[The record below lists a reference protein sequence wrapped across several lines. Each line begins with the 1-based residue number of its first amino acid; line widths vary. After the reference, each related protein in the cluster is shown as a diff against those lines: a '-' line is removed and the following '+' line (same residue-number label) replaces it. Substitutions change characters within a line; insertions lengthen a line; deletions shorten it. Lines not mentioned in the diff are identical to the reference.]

1 MDIFLEAFLNVLS
14 IKNIIAM
21 TLLIPLGMMA
31 GALPGF
37 TATMA
42 VAILVP
48 FTFAMDPIMGLIC
61 VSGVYCAAIY
71 GGAFPAILINTPGTP
86 SSIATCFD
94 GYPMTLQ
101 GRAQEALFT
110 IAFASLVGGFIGTIG
125 LIAFSLPLA
134 KIALKFGPPEY
145 FWVSIFGLT
154 IIAGLSGDSLLK
166 GVAGGVLGLLI
177 STIGIA
183 PVGGD
188 VRFTF
193 GIASFQG
200 GVELISVLI
209 GFFCIPE
216 VFKMAKD
223 PVGSY
228 LKSTNIGHVGGG
240 YREVIY
246 KGFKNAFADAINL
259 VRSSIIGLF
268 VGILPGAGGNIANL
282 IAYNETKRASKDPES
297 FGKGNPQGIV
307 ATESADKATIMGSF
321 VPLLTLGVPGS
332 PVAAVVYG
340 ALMIQGLNPG
350 PELFTKH
357 AEITY
362 TFMMSF
368 FVAMALTVLI
378 GMFAGVLFYQIIMRL
393 PVRVLVPAILLLTI
407 VGSYAVRNNYMDV
420 IFMLAS
426 GYLGYV
432 LSNLGF
438 SPGPVVLGLVL
449 GPIAEKG
456 LVQGFL
462 MGNSMFPGTPWLI
475 FFTRPIS
482 IVLIVISVISAL
494 WPIYAARR
502 RRRAAL

>member
-1 MDIFLEAFLNVLS
+1 MEILLQAFINVLS
-14 IKNIIAM
+14 VKNLLAM
-21 TLLIPLGMMA
+21 VLLIPLGMMA

-42 VAILVP
+42 VSILVP
-48 FTFAMDPIMGLIC
+48 FTFVMNPVMGLIC
-61 VSGVYCAAIY
+61 VSAVYCSAIY

-94 GYPMTLQ
+94 GYPMAQQ

-110 IAFASLVGGFIGTIG
+110 IAFASLVGGFIGTVG

-134 KIALKFGPPEY
+134 KVALKFGPPEY

-193 GIASFQG
+193 GISSFQG
-200 GVELISVLI
+200 GIELISVLI

-216 VFKMAKD
+216 VFKMARD
-223 PVGSY
+223 PLSSY
-228 LKSTNIGHVGGG
+228 LKETQDMAKKEG
-240 YREVIY
+240 YKSVIL
-246 KGFKNAFADAINL
+246 KGFRNAFADITNL
-259 VRSSIIGLF
+259 IRSSVIGLF

-282 IAYNETKRASKDPES
+282 IAYNEVKRASKNPES

-307 ATESADKATIMGSF
+307 ATESADKGTIMGSF

-357 AEITY
+357 ADITY
-362 TFMMSF
+362 TFMVSF

-378 GMFAGVLFYQIIMRL
+378 GMFAGMLFYQIIMRT
-393 PVRVLVPAILLLTI
+393 PIRVLVPAILLLTI

-420 IFMLAS
+420 VFMLGS
-426 GYLGYV
+426 GFLGYV
-432 LSNLGF
+432 LANLGF

-456 LVQGFL
+456 LVQGYL
-462 MGNSMFPGTPWLI
+462 MGNSISPEMPWVI

-482 IVLIVISVISAL
+482 IILIIISIMSAL
-494 WPIYAARR
+494 WPLYAAKR
-502 RRRAAL
+502 RRRAN

>member
-166 GVAGGVLGLLI
+166 GIAGGVLGLLI

-216 VFKMAKD
+216 IFKMAKD

-228 LKSTNIGHVGGG
+228 LKSTNIGHAAGG
-240 YREVIY
+240 YKEVIY

-462 MGNSMFPGTPWLI
+462 MGNSMFPGTPWLV

>member
-1 MDIFLEAFLNVLS
+1 
-14 IKNIIAM
+14 
-21 TLLIPLGMMA
+21 
-31 GALPGF
+31 
-37 TATMA
+37 
-42 VAILVP
+42 
-48 FTFAMDPIMGLIC
+48 
-61 VSGVYCAAIY
+61 
-71 GGAFPAILINTPGTP
+71 
-86 SSIATCFD
+86 
-94 GYPMTLQ
+94 
-101 GRAQEALFT
+101 
-110 IAFASLVGGFIGTIG
+110 

-166 GVAGGVLGLLI
+166 GIAGGVLGLLI

-216 VFKMAKD
+216 IFKMAKD

-228 LKSTNIGHVGGG
+228 LKSTNIGHAAGG
-240 YREVIY
+240 YKEVIY

-462 MGNSMFPGTPWLI
+462 MGNSMFPGTPWLV

>member
-1 MDIFLEAFLNVLS
+1 MGIFLDAFINVLAF
-14 IKNIIAM
+14 KNLAAM

-48 FTFAMDPIMGLIC
+48 FTFAMDPVMGLIC
-61 VSGVYCAAIY
+61 VSAVYCSAIY

-166 GVAGGVLGLLI
+166 GIAGGILGLLI

-193 GIASFQG
+193 GISSFQG

-216 VFKMAKD
+216 VFKMARN

-228 LKSTNIGHVGGG
+228 LKNTSVGSTVEG
-240 YREVIY
+240 YKEAIF
-246 KGFKNAFADAINL
+246 KGFRNAFADVVNL
-259 VRSSIIGLF
+259 IRSSIIGLF
-268 VGILPGAGGNIANL
+268 VGILPGAGGNISNL
-282 IAYNETKRASKDPES
+282 IAYNEVKRASKNPES

-307 ATESADKATIMGSF
+307 ATETADKATIMGSF

-362 TFMMSF
+362 TFMTSF
-368 FVAMALTVLI
+368 FVATALTVLI

-393 PVRVLVPAILLLTI
+393 PIRVLVPGILLLTI
-407 VGSYAVRNNYMDV
+407 VGSYAVRNNFMDV
-420 IFMLAS
+420 IFMLGS

-432 LSNLGF
+432 LGKLGF

-456 LVQGFL
+456 LVQGYL
-462 MGNSMFPGTPWLI
+462 MGNSISPGMPWII

-482 IVLIVISVISAL
+482 IVLIVISLISAL
-494 WPIYAARR
+494 WPFYSARR
-502 RRRAAL
+502 RRRAA

>member
-1 MDIFLEAFLNVLS
+1 MDIFVDAFLNVIS
-14 IKNIIAM
+14 IKNLIVM

-48 FTFAMDPIMGLIC
+48 FTFVMNPILGLLS
-61 VSGVYCAAIY
+61 VSAIYCSAIY

-166 GVAGGVLGLLI
+166 GIAGGALGLLI

-183 PVGGD
+183 PIGGD

-193 GIASFQG
+193 GIPSFQG

-216 VFKMAKD
+216 IFKMAKN
-223 PVGSY
+223 PTGSY
-228 LKSTNIGHVGGG
+228 FTSTDNNGTASGDF
-240 YREVIY
+240 RKDLY
-246 KGFKNAFADAINL
+246 KGFKNAFSNISNL
-259 VRSSIIGLF
+259 IRSSIIGLF

-282 IAYNETKRASKDPES
+282 IAYNETKRTSKNPES

-350 PELFTKH
+350 PDLFTKH
-357 AEITY
+357 ADITY

-378 GMFAGVLFYQIIMRL
+378 GMFAGVLFYRMIMKL

-407 VGSYAVRNNYMDV
+407 VGSYSVRNNYMDV
-420 IFMLAS
+420 VFMLVS
-426 GYLGYV
+426 GFLGYV

-449 GPIAEKG
+449 GPIAERG

-462 MGNSMFPGTPWLI
+462 MGSGMFPDAPWLV
-475 FFTRPIS
+475 FFARPIS
-482 IVLIVISVISAL
+482 IVLIVISIVSAL
-494 WPIYAARR
+494 WPFYAARKR
-502 RRRAAL
+502 RRGA